1 MPETDLSPIPS
12 NDQESRAKTALFDC
26 SIDEICCP
34 DGRLTDLFSRKCLYG
49 ACLVL
54 GIPRPS
60 SLDEFQPET
69 LTLGQIKDLLQMDA
83 RDIKRAPQVGKCA
96 MENFETVRIHIQNG
110 EIWRKA
116 QKSI

>member
-1 MPETDLSPIPS
+1 MPETDPSHILS
-12 NDQESRAKTALFDC
+12 NDQETRASTALYDC

-60 SLDEFQPET
+60 SLDEFEPET
-69 LTLGQIKDLLQMDA
+69 LTLGHLNELLKMDI

-96 MENFETVRIHIQNG
+96 IENFEIVRKHMKNG

-116 QKSI
+116 R

>member
-1 MPETDLSPIPS
+1 MIEQYKRSAAGEKSRSLDLPM
-12 NDQESRAKTALFDC
+12 ES
-26 SIDEICCP
+26 SIDDICCP

-60 SLDEFQPET
+60 SLDEFEPET
-69 LTLGQIKDLLQMDA
+69 LTLGHLNELLKMDI
-83 RDIKRAPQVGKCA
+83 RDIKRVPQVGKCA
-96 MENFETVRIHIQNG
+96 IENFEIVRKHMKNG

-116 QKSI
+116 R